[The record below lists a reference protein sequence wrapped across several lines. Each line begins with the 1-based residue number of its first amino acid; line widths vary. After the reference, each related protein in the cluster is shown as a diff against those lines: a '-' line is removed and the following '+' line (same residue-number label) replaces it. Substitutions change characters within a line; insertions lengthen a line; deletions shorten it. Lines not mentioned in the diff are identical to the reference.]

1 MKNKNKGIDM
11 RHNRNAKIR
20 IIYFFV
26 LFFLYR
32 SIFVYLDLS
41 INTAVYG
48 IYILIAFFYYLLD
61 LLNFNNCLYKTKD
74 FIYSTAINFGGF
86 CIFYFFYKKIE
97 FIHAFI
103 FYNLFQNILRYLLLV
118 CNKKIT
124 NVSII
129 DSGENTERIADIL
142 EKNRQYNYIGYVN
155 TEEKTKEKYLG
166 KITDIEKIV
175 KEKNIETI
183 IFTSRKQIIN
193 YSNIIADLKLQ
204 GIEIIDYITF
214 MEKCEGKID
223 TEKIDD
229 LWIVMSDGFV
239 VLNNTLQKRI
249 KRFFDITVSILML
262 IGAMPFIVLT
272 YILVKLDVGIKNI
285 FTNPMKIIK
294 NPVFFKQKRIGIKG
308 NEFEIIKFRSM
319 KIHDPTKF
327 SKYAS
332 EDDNRITSVG
342 KFIRKTR
349 LDELPQLI
357 NVLRGEMSFVGPRP
371 EWDELGRE
379 YEKKIKNYKLRY
391 AVQPGLTGWAQV
403 MYSYGAS
410 LEDAEIKLEYDL
422 YYIKHQDF
430 VMDMIIFFKTCKTV
444 IFGKGR

>member
-1 MKNKNKGIDM
+1 M
-11 RHNRNAKIR
+11 RHNRNVRIR
-20 IIYFFV
+20 IIYFFI

-48 IYILIAFFYYLLD
+48 IFILISFFYYLLD
-61 LLNFNNCLYKTKD
+61 LLNFNNRLYKTKD

-103 FYNLFQNILRYLLLV
+103 FYNLLQNILRYLLLIW
-118 CNKKIT
+118 NKKVV
-124 NVSII
+124 NAVII
-129 DSGENTERIADIL
+129 DSGENTDKIADIL
-142 EKNRQYNYIGYVN
+142 EKNKQYSYIGYA
-155 TEEKTKEKYLG
+155 TDEEKSKEKYLG

>member
-1 MKNKNKGIDM
+1 M
-11 RHNRNAKIR
+11 RHSRNMKIR
-20 IIYFFV
+20 IIYFLM
-26 LFFLYR
+26 LFFMYR
-32 SIFVYLDLS
+32 NIFIYLGLS

-48 IYILIAFFYYLLD
+48 IFILISFFYYLLD
-61 LLNFNNCLYKTKD
+61 LLNFNNYQYKTKD
-74 FIYSTAINFGGF
+74 FIYSTSINFGGF

-97 FIHAFI
+97 FIHAFL
-103 FYNLFQNILRYLLLV
+103 FYDLFQNLLRYLLLI
-118 CNKKIT
+118 CNKKIV
-124 NVSII
+124 NVVII
-129 DSGENTERIADIL
+129 DSGETTDKIADIL
-142 EKNRQYNYIGYVN
+142 EKNKQYNYIGYLN
-155 TEEKTKEKYLG
+155 DEGKNKEKYLG

-175 KEKNIETI
+175 KEKNIESI

-193 YSNIIADLKLQ
+193 YSNIITDLKLQ
-204 GIEIIDYITF
+204 GIKIIDYISF
-214 MEKCEGKID
+214 LEKCEGKID

-249 KRFFDITVSILML
+249 KRFFDIVVSISML
-262 IGAMPFIVLT
+262 TVTLPFIILT
-272 YILVKLDVGIKNI
+272 YILVKLDIGIKS
-285 FTNPMKIIK
+285 PMKVIK
-294 NPVFFKQKRIGIKG
+294 NPAFFKQKRIGMKG

-319 KIHDPTKF
+319 KLHDPTKF

-332 EDDNRITSVG
+332 ENDNRITSVG
-342 KFIRKTR
+342 KFIRKIR

-371 EWDELGRE
+371 EWNELGRE

>member
-1 MKNKNKGIDM
+1 M

-166 KITDIEKIV
+166 KITDIKKIV
-175 KEKNIETI
+175 KEKNIESI

-214 MEKCEGKID
+214 LEKCEGKID

-229 LWIVMSDGFV
+229 LWIVMSDGFI
-239 VLNNTLQKRI
+239 VLNNSLQKRI

-262 IGAMPFIVLT
+262 IGAIPFIILT
-272 YILVKLDVGIKNI
+272 YLLVKLDVGIKNI
-285 FTNPMKIIK
+285 FINPMKIIK
-294 NPVFFKQKRIGIKG
+294 NPVFFKQKRIGMKG

-332 EDDNRITSVG
+332 EDDNRITLIG
-342 KFIRKTR
+342 RFIRKTR

-371 EWDELGRE
+371 EWNELGRE

-403 MYSYGAS
+403 MYSYGVS

>member
-1 MKNKNKGIDM
+1 MYKWGWIM

-166 KITDIEKIV
+166 KITDIKKIV
-175 KEKNIETI
+175 KEKNIESI

-214 MEKCEGKID
+214 LEKCEGKID

-229 LWIVMSDGFV
+229 LWIVMSDGFI
-239 VLNNTLQKRI
+239 VLNNSLQKRI

-262 IGAMPFIVLT
+262 IGAIPFIILT
-272 YILVKLDVGIKNI
+272 YLLVKLDVGIKNI
-285 FTNPMKIIK
+285 FINPMKIIK
-294 NPVFFKQKRIGIKG
+294 NPVFFKQKRIGMKG

-332 EDDNRITSVG
+332 EDDNRITLIRR
-342 KFIRKTR
+342 FIRKTR

-371 EWDELGRE
+371 EWNELGRE

>member
-1 MKNKNKGIDM
+1 M

-166 KITDIEKIV
+166 KITDIKKIV
-175 KEKNIETI
+175 KEKNIESI

-214 MEKCEGKID
+214 LEKCEGKID

-229 LWIVMSDGFV
+229 LWIVMSDGFI
-239 VLNNTLQKRI
+239 VLNNSLQKRI

-262 IGAMPFIVLT
+262 IGAIPFIILT
-272 YILVKLDVGIKNI
+272 YLLVKLDVGIKNI
-285 FTNPMKIIK
+285 FINPMKIIK
-294 NPVFFKQKRIGIKG
+294 NPVFFKQKRIGMKG

-332 EDDNRITSVG
+332 EDDNRITLIG
-342 KFIRKTR
+342 RFIRKTR

-371 EWDELGRE
+371 EWNELGRE

>member
-1 MKNKNKGIDM
+1 M
-11 RHNRNAKIR
+11 RHSRNMKIR
-20 IIYFFV
+20 IIYFLM
-26 LFFLYR
+26 LFFMYR
-32 SIFVYLDLS
+32 NIFIYLGLS

-48 IYILIAFFYYLLD
+48 IFILISFFYYLLD
-61 LLNFNNCLYKTKD
+61 LLNFNNYQYKTKD
-74 FIYSTAINFGGF
+74 FIYSTSINFGGF

-103 FYNLFQNILRYLLLV
+103 FYDLFQNVLRYLLLI
-118 CNKKIT
+118 CNKKIV
-124 NVSII
+124 NIVII
-129 DSGENTERIADIL
+129 DSGENTDKIADIL
-142 EKNRQYNYIGYVN
+142 EKNKQYNYIGYLN
-155 TEEKTKEKYLG
+155 DEEKSKEKYLG

-175 KEKNIETI
+175 KEKNIESI

-193 YSNIIADLKLQ
+193 YSSIITNLKLQ
-204 GIEIIDYITF
+204 GIKIIDYISF
-214 MEKCEGKID
+214 LEKCEGKID

-249 KRFFDITVSILML
+249 KRFFDIVVSISML
-262 IGAMPFIVLT
+262 IIAMPFIILT
-272 YILVKLDVGIKNI
+272 FILVKLDVGIKS
-285 FTNPMKIIK
+285 PMKVIK
-294 NPVFFKQKRIGIKG
+294 NPAFFKQKRIGMKG

-319 KIHDPTKF
+319 KIHDPAKF

-332 EDDNRITSVG
+332 ENDNRITSVG

-371 EWDELGRE
+371 EWNVLGRE

-444 IFGKGR
+444 IFGKGI

>member
-1 MKNKNKGIDM
+1 M
-11 RHNRNAKIR
+11 RHSRNARIR
-20 IIYFFV
+20 IIYFLA
-26 LFFLYR
+26 LFFIYR
-32 SIFVYLDLS
+32 SIFVYLGLS

-48 IYILIAFFYYLLD
+48 IYILITFFYYLLD
-61 LLNFNNCLYKTKD
+61 LLNFNDYQYKTKD
-74 FIYSTAINFGGF
+74 FIYSTTINFCGF

-97 FIHAFI
+97 FINIFL
-103 FYNLFQNILRYLLLV
+103 FYNLLQNVLRYLLLIW
-118 CNKKIT
+118 NKKVI
-124 NVSII
+124 NIAII
-129 DSGENTERIADIL
+129 DSGEYTEKIVDIL
-142 EKNRQYNYIGYVN
+142 EKNKQYSYIGYISD
-155 TEEKTKEKYLG
+155 EEKIKEKYLG
-166 KITDIEKIV
+166 KIIDIKKIV
-175 KEKNIETI
+175 NEKNIESI

-193 YSNIIADLKLQ
+193 YSNIITDLKLK
-204 GIEIIDYITF
+204 GIKIIDYISF
-214 MEKCEGKID
+214 LEKCEGKID

-262 IGAMPFIVLT
+262 IVAIPFIIFT
-272 YILVKLDVGIKNI
+272 YILVKLDVGVKNI
-285 FTNPMKIIK
+285 FINPMKIIK
-294 NPVFFKQKRIGIKG
+294 NPAFFRQKRIGIKG

-319 KIHDPTKF
+319 KIHDPEKF

-332 EDDNRITSVG
+332 ENDNRITSVG

-357 NVLRGEMSFVGPRP
+357 NVLRGEMSFIGPRP
-371 EWDELGRE
+371 EWNELGRE

-403 MYSYGAS
+403 MYTYGAS

>member
-1 MKNKNKGIDM
+1 M

-166 KITDIEKIV
+166 KITDIKKIV
-175 KEKNIETI
+175 KEKNIESI

-214 MEKCEGKID
+214 LEKCEGKID

-229 LWIVMSDGFV
+229 LWIVMSDGFI
-239 VLNNTLQKRI
+239 VLNNSLQKRI

-262 IGAMPFIVLT
+262 IGAIPFIILT
-272 YILVKLDVGIKNI
+272 YLLVKLDVGIKNI
-285 FTNPMKIIK
+285 FINPMKIIK
-294 NPVFFKQKRIGIKG
+294 NPVFFKQKRIGMKG

-332 EDDNRITSVG
+332 EDDNRITLMG
-342 KFIRKTR
+342 RFIRKTR

-371 EWDELGRE
+371 EWNELGRE

>member
-166 KITDIEKIV
+166 KITDIKKIV
-175 KEKNIETI
+175 KEKNIESI

-214 MEKCEGKID
+214 LEKCEGKID

-229 LWIVMSDGFV
+229 LWIVMSDGFI
-239 VLNNTLQKRI
+239 VLNNSLQKRI

-262 IGAMPFIVLT
+262 IGAIPFIILT
-272 YILVKLDVGIKNI
+272 YLLVKLDVGIKNI
-285 FTNPMKIIK
+285 FINPMKIIK
-294 NPVFFKQKRIGIKG
+294 NPVFFKQKRIGMKG

-332 EDDNRITSVG
+332 EDDNRITLIG
-342 KFIRKTR
+342 RFIRKTR

-371 EWDELGRE
+371 EWNELGRE

>member
-1 MKNKNKGIDM
+1 M
-11 RHNRNAKIR
+11 KIR
-20 IIYFFV
+20 IIYFLM
-26 LFFLYR
+26 LFFMYR
-32 SIFVYLDLS
+32 NIFIYLGLS

-48 IYILIAFFYYLLD
+48 IFILISFFYYLLD
-61 LLNFNNCLYKTKD
+61 LLNFNNYQYKTKD
-74 FIYSTAINFGGF
+74 FIYSTSINFGGF

-97 FIHAFI
+97 FIHAFL
-103 FYNLFQNILRYLLLV
+103 FYDLFQNLLRYLLLI
-118 CNKKIT
+118 CNKKIV
-124 NVSII
+124 NVVII
-129 DSGENTERIADIL
+129 DSGETTDKIADIL
-142 EKNRQYNYIGYVN
+142 EKNKQYNYIGYLN
-155 TEEKTKEKYLG
+155 DEGKNKEKYLG

-175 KEKNIETI
+175 KEKNIESI

-193 YSNIIADLKLQ
+193 YSNIITDLKLQ
-204 GIEIIDYITF
+204 GIKIIDYISF
-214 MEKCEGKID
+214 LEKCEGKID

-249 KRFFDITVSILML
+249 KRFFDIVVSISML
-262 IGAMPFIVLT
+262 TVTLPFIILT
-272 YILVKLDVGIKNI
+272 YILVKLDIGIKS
-285 FTNPMKIIK
+285 PMKVIK
-294 NPVFFKQKRIGIKG
+294 NPAFFKQKRIGMKG

-319 KIHDPTKF
+319 KLHDPTKF

-332 EDDNRITSVG
+332 ENDNRITSVG
-342 KFIRKTR
+342 KFIRKIR

-371 EWDELGRE
+371 EWNELGRE

>member
-1 MKNKNKGIDM
+1 M
-11 RHNRNAKIR
+11 RHNRNMKIR
-20 IIYFFV
+20 IIYFFI
-26 LFFLYR
+26 LFFIYR
-32 SIFVYLDLS
+32 SIFVYLGLS

-48 IYILIAFFYYLLD
+48 IFILISFFYYLLD
-61 LLNFNNCLYKTKD
+61 LLNFNNYQYKTKD
-74 FIYSTAINFGGF
+74 FIYSSVINFCGF
-86 CIFYFFYKKIE
+86 SIFYFFYKKIE
-97 FIHAFI
+97 FINAFL
-103 FYNLFQNILRYLLLV
+103 FYDLFQNILRYLLLI
-118 CNKKIT
+118 CNKKVM
-124 NVSII
+124 NVGII
-129 DSGENTERIADIL
+129 DSGDYTGKIADIL
-142 EKNRQYNYIGYVN
+142 EKNKQYNYVGYLN
-155 TEEKTKEKYLG
+155 DEEKSKEKYLG

-175 KEKNIETI
+175 KEENIESI

-193 YSNIIADLKLQ
+193 YSNMITNLKLQ
-204 GIEIIDYITF
+204 GIKIIDYISF
-214 MEKCEGKID
+214 LEKCEGKID

-229 LWIVMSDGFV
+229 FWIVMSDGFV

-249 KRFFDITVSILML
+249 KRFFDIVVSISML
-262 IGAMPFIVLT
+262 IGTMPLIIIT
-272 YILVKLDVGIKNI
+272 YILVKMDIGIKNI
-285 FTNPMKIIK
+285 FINPMKIIR
-294 NPVFFKQKRIGIKG
+294 NPAFFKQKRIGIRG

-332 EDDNRITSVG
+332 ECDDRITPIG

-357 NVLRGEMSFVGPRP
+357 NVLKGEMSFVGPRP
-371 EWDELGRE
+371 EWNELGRE

-410 LEDAEIKLEYDL
+410 IEDAEIKLEYDL
-422 YYIKHQDF
+422 YYIKHQDL

-444 IFGKGR
+444 IFGKGI

>member
-74 FIYSTAINFGGF
+74 FIYSTSINFGGF

-97 FIHAFI
+97 FIHAFL
-103 FYNLFQNILRYLLLV
+103 FYDLFQNILRYLLLI
-118 CNKKIT
+118 CNKKIV
-124 NVSII
+124 NIAII
-129 DSGENTERIADIL
+129 DSGENTDKIADIL
-142 EKNRQYNYIGYVN
+142 EKNKQYNYIGYLN
-155 TEEKTKEKYLG
+155 DEEKYKEKYLG

-193 YSNIIADLKLQ
+193 YSNIITDLKLQ
-204 GIEIIDYITF
+204 GIKIIDYISF
-214 MEKCEGKID
+214 LEKCEGKID

-249 KRFFDITVSILML
+249 KRFFDIVVSISML
-262 IGAMPFIVLT
+262 TVTLPFIILT
-272 YILVKLDVGIKNI
+272 YILVKLDIGIKS
-285 FTNPMKIIK
+285 PMKVIK
-294 NPVFFKQKRIGIKG
+294 NPAFFKQKRIGIKG

>member
-1 MKNKNKGIDM
+1 M
-11 RHNRNAKIR
+11 RHNRNMKIR
-20 IIYFFV
+20 IIYFFI
-26 LFFLYR
+26 LFFIYR
-32 SIFVYLDLS
+32 SIFVYLGLS

-48 IYILIAFFYYLLD
+48 IFILISFFYYLLD
-61 LLNFNNCLYKTKD
+61 LLNFNNYQYKSKD
-74 FIYSTAINFGGF
+74 FIYSSVINFCGF

-97 FIHAFI
+97 FINAFL
-103 FYNLFQNILRYLLLV
+103 FYDSFQNILRYLLLI
-118 CNKKIT
+118 CNKKVM
-124 NVSII
+124 NVAII
-129 DSGENTERIADIL
+129 DSGDYTDKIADIL
-142 EKNRQYNYIGYVN
+142 EKNKQYNYVGYLN
-155 TEEKTKEKYLG
+155 DEEKNKEKYLG

-175 KEKNIETI
+175 KEENIESI

-193 YSNIIADLKLQ
+193 YSNMITNLKLQ
-204 GIEIIDYITF
+204 GIKIIDYISF
-214 MEKCEGKID
+214 LEKCEGKID

-249 KRFFDITVSILML
+249 KRFFDIVVSISMFIGTMPL
-262 IGAMPFIVLT
+262 IIIT
-272 YILVKLDVGIKNI
+272 YILVKMDIGIKNLFI
-285 FTNPMKIIK
+285 NPMKIIR
-294 NPVFFKQKRIGIKG
+294 NPAFFKQKRIGIRG

-332 EDDNRITSVG
+332 ECDDRITAIG

-357 NVLRGEMSFVGPRP
+357 NVLKGEMSFVGPRP
-371 EWDELGRE
+371 EWNELGRE

-410 LEDAEIKLEYDL
+410 MEDAEIKLEYDL